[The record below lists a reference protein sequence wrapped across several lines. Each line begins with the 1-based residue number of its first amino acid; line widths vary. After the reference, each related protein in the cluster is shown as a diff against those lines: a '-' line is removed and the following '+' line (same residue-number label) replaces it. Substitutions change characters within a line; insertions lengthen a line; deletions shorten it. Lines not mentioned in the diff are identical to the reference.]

1 MNSPRNPDE
10 MVPVTVLTGFLGAG
24 KTTLLKRILTEYH
37 GKRIAVIENEFGPES
52 IDNELLVTDQE
63 EEIIE
68 LSNGCVCC
76 TVRGDLMR
84 TLNDLR
90 VRRQAG
96 ELKFERVIIETTGMA
111 NPGPVCQTFFM
122 DDDIADYYR
131 LDAVVTVVDAKHGME
146 TLDTQEEAQKQIGF
160 ADRILVS
167 KKDLVTEA
175 EYATLR
181 RRIVHMNPRASIEA
195 VHFGETDLKQLI
207 DISGFNLNTI
217 LDIDPAFLSDDH
229 PDAAHD
235 HEHGH
240 DHDHAT
246 CTDPTHD
253 HHDHENCGHDH
264 SGDQAHDHAHGHDN
278 HDPATCTDPTH
289 HHQAPKPAH
298 SDEIGAFVF
307 KSNKAF
313 DPERLE
319 EFLGGVV
326 QVYGPDLLRY
336 KGILFMKG
344 INRRMLFQG
353 VHQMMG
359 AEPGKPWLANE
370 KKSTKMVFIGRKL
383 PQDIFTKGLEQCLVK

>member
-1 MNSPRNPDE
+1 

-52 IDNELLVTDQE
+52 IDNDLLVTDQE
-63 EEIIE
+63 EEIVE

-146 TLDTQEEAQKQIGF
+146 TLDKQEEAQKQVGF

-217 LDIDPAFLSDDH
+217 LDIDPQFLADEH
-229 PDAAHD
+229 PDAHGHD
-235 HEHGH
+235 HSHCDHDHGHCDHDHGHGHDHDHATCGHDHSHDH

-246 CTDPTHD
+246 CTDPTH
-253 HHDHENCGHDH
+253 
-264 SGDQAHDHAHGHDN
+264 
-278 HDPATCTDPTH
+278 H
-289 HHQAPKPAH
+289 HHHHAPAH
-298 SDEIGAFVF
+298 NDEIGAFVF

-336 KGILFMKG
+336 KGILYMKG

-359 AEPGKPWLANE
+359 AEPGKPWQPNE

-383 PQDIFTKGLEQCLVK
+383 PQEIFTKGLEQCLAK

>member
-10 MVPVTVLTGFLGAG
+10 MVPVTILTGFLGAG

-52 IDNELLVTDQE
+52 IDNELLVQDQD

-90 VRRQAG
+90 TRRQAG
-96 ELKFERVIIETTGMA
+96 DLKFERVIIETTGMA

-146 TLDTQEEAQKQIGF
+146 TLDTQEEAQKQVGF

-167 KKDLVTEA
+167 KKDLVTEP
-175 EYATLR
+175 EYAALR

-217 LDIDPAFLSDDH
+217 LDIDPQFLADDH

-235 HEHGH
+235 HDHGNDHAHVH
-240 DHDHAT
+240 DHDHST
-246 CTDPTHD
+246 
-253 HHDHENCGHDH
+253 CGHDH
-264 SGDQAHDHAHGHDN
+264 SHDHEHAHDHGHD
-278 HDPATCTDPTH
+278 HDPATCTN
-289 HHQAPKPAH
+289 PAH
-298 SDEIGAFVF
+298 NHKPPHNDDIGAFVF
-307 KSNKAF
+307 KSNKPF
-313 DPERLE
+313 DSERLE

-336 KGILFMKG
+336 KGILYMKG

-353 VHQMMG
+353 VHMMMG
-359 AEPGKPWLANE
+359 AEPGKPWLASE
-370 KKSTKMVFIGRKL
+370 KKNTKMVFIGRKL
-383 PQDIFTKGLEQCLVK
+383 PQDIFTKGLEQCLAKS

>member
-1 MNSPRNPDE
+1 MNSPRSLDQ
-10 MVPVTVLTGFLGAG
+10 MVPVTILTGFLGAG

-52 IDNELLVTDQE
+52 IDNELLVQDQE

-68 LSNGCVCC
+68 LSNGCICC

-84 TLNDLR
+84 TLLDLR
-90 VRRQAG
+90 KRHESG

-122 DDDIADYYR
+122 DDDIAEYYR
-131 LDAVVTVVDAKHGME
+131 LDAVVTIVDAKHGMD
-146 TLDTQEEAQKQIGF
+146 TLDEQEEAQKQVGF
-160 ADRILVS
+160 ADRILIS

-175 EYATLR
+175 DYAALR

-195 VHFGETDLKQLI
+195 VNFGDTDLKKII

-217 LDIDPAFLSDDH
+217 LDIDPQFLADDH

-235 HEHGH
+235 HDHDHSHCDHDHDHGHCDHEHGH
-240 DHDHAT
+240 DH
-246 CTDPTHD
+246 
-253 HHDHENCGHDH
+253 
-264 SGDQAHDHAHGHDN
+264 AHDHAHDHGHGHDA
-278 HDPATCTDPTH
+278 ATCTNPDH
-289 HHQAPKPAH
+289 NHGHQHAKPAH
-298 SDEIGAFVF
+298 NDNIGAFVF
-307 KSNKAF
+307 KSDKPF

-336 KGILFMKG
+336 KGILYMKG
-344 INRRMLFQG
+344 INKRMLFQG
-353 VHQMMG
+353 VHMLMG

-370 KKSTKMVFIGRKL
+370 KKTTKMVFIGRKL
-383 PQDIFTKGLEQCLVK
+383 PQEIFTKGLEQCLAK

>member
-52 IDNELLVTDQE
+52 IDNDLLVTDQE

-90 VRRQAG
+90 TRRQAG
-96 ELKFERVIIETTGMA
+96 ELNFERVIIETTGMA

-146 TLDTQEEAQKQIGF
+146 TLDNQEEAQKQVGF

-175 EYATLR
+175 EYAALR
-181 RRIVHMNPRASIEA
+181 HRIVHMNPRASIEA

-217 LDIDPAFLSDDH
+217 LDIDPEFLSDEH
-229 PDAAHD
+229 PDAA
-235 HEHGH
+235 H

-246 CTDPTHD
+246 CTDPTHH
-253 HHDHENCGHDH
+253 HHDHDHANCGHDH
-264 SGDQAHDHAHGHDN
+264 SHDHAHDHGHA
-278 HDPATCTDPTH
+278 HDAATCTDPTH
-289 HHQAPKPAH
+289 HHHAPKPAH
-298 SDEIGAFVF
+298 NDEIGAFVF
-307 KSNKAF
+307 KSNKPF

-336 KGILFMKG
+336 KGILYMKG

-370 KKSTKMVFIGRKL
+370 KKTTKMVFIGRKL
-383 PQDIFTKGLEQCLVK
+383 PQDIFTKGLEQCLAK

>member
-1 MNSPRNPDE
+1 
-10 MVPVTVLTGFLGAG
+10 MVPVTILTGFLGAG

-52 IDNELLVTDQE
+52 IDNDLLVQDQD
-63 EEIIE
+63 EEIVE

-90 VRRQAG
+90 KRRQAG
-96 ELKFERVIIETTGMA
+96 DLNFERVIIETTGMA

-122 DDDIADYYR
+122 DDDIAEYYR
-131 LDAVVTVVDAKHGME
+131 LDAVVTIVDAKHGME
-146 TLDTQEEAQKQIGF
+146 TLDQQEEAQKQVGF

-167 KKDLVTEA
+167 KKDLVTDA
-175 EYATLR
+175 EFAALR
-181 RRIVHMNPRASIEA
+181 RRIVHMNPRASIE
-195 VHFGETDLKQLI
+195 VVNFGETDLKQIL

-217 LDIDPAFLSDDH
+217 LDIDPQFLADEH

-235 HEHGH
+235 HDHDHAHCDHDHGHCEHDHGHDHHHAHDHHHDH
-240 DHDHAT
+240 DHDHAN
-246 CTDPTHD
+246 CSHPD
-253 HHDHENCGHDH
+253 HHH
-264 SGDQAHDHAHGHDN
+264 
-278 HDPATCTDPTH
+278 
-289 HHQAPKPAH
+289 PKPAH
-298 SDEIGAFVF
+298 DDTIGAFVF
-307 KSNKAF
+307 KSDKPF

-336 KGILFMKG
+336 KGILYMKG
-344 INRRMLFQG
+344 INKRMLFQG
-353 VHQMMG
+353 VHMLMG

-370 KKSTKMVFIGRKL
+370 KKTTKMVFIGRKL
-383 PQDIFTKGLEQCLVK
+383 PQEIFTKGLEQCLAK

>member
-1 MNSPRNPDE
+1 MTMNSPRSLDQ
-10 MVPVTVLTGFLGAG
+10 MVPVTILTGFLGAG

-52 IDNELLVTDQE
+52 IDNDLLVQDQD

-84 TLNDLR
+84 TLLDLR
-90 VRRQAG
+90 KRHESG

-122 DDDIADYYR
+122 DDDIAEYYR
-131 LDAVVTVVDAKHGME
+131 LDAVVTIVDAKHGMD
-146 TLDTQEEAQKQIGF
+146 TLDEQEEAQKQVGF
-160 ADRILVS
+160 ADRILIS

-175 EYATLR
+175 QYAALR
-181 RRIVHMNPRASIEA
+181 RRIVHMNPRASIE
-195 VHFGETDLKQLI
+195 VVNFGDTDLKKII

-217 LDIDPAFLSDDH
+217 LDIDPQFLADDH

-235 HEHGH
+235 HEH
-240 DHDHAT
+240 
-246 CTDPTHD
+246 
-253 HHDHENCGHDH
+253 DHEHGHEH
-264 SGDQAHDHAHGHDN
+264 AHAHDHGHD
-278 HDPATCTDPTH
+278 HDPATCTDPDH
-289 HHQAPKPAH
+289 NHGHPPKPAH
-298 SDEIGAFVF
+298 NDNIGAFVF
-307 KSNKAF
+307 KSDKPF

-336 KGILFMKG
+336 KGILYMKG
-344 INRRMLFQG
+344 INKRMLFQG
-353 VHQMMG
+353 VHMLMG

-370 KKSTKMVFIGRKL
+370 KKTTKMVFIGRKL
-383 PQDIFTKGLEQCLVK
+383 PQEIFTKGLEQCLAK

>member
-1 MNSPRNPDE
+1 MNSPRSIDQ
-10 MVPVTVLTGFLGAG
+10 MVPVTILTGFLGAG

-52 IDNELLVTDQE
+52 IDNELLVQDQE

-84 TLNDLR
+84 TLIDLR
-90 VRRQAG
+90 KRHESGA
-96 ELKFERVIIETTGMA
+96 LKFERVIIETTGMA

-122 DDDIADYYR
+122 DDDIAEYYR
-131 LDAVVTVVDAKHGME
+131 LDAVVTIVDAKHGMD
-146 TLDTQEEAQKQIGF
+146 TLDEQEEAQKQVGF
-160 ADRILVS
+160 ADRILIS

-175 EYATLR
+175 EYAALR
-181 RRIVHMNPRASIEA
+181 RRIVNMNPRAAIEA
-195 VHFGETDLKQLI
+195 VNFGDTDLKQII

-217 LDIDPAFLSDDH
+217 LDIDPLFLADDH

-235 HEHGH
+235 HDHGHDHGHDHAHAHDHDHGH
-240 DHDHAT
+240 DHDHET
-246 CTDPTHD
+246 CTNPD
-253 HHDHENCGHDH
+253 HN
-264 SGDQAHDHAHGHDN
+264 HGHQ
-278 HDPATCTDPTH
+278 HA
-289 HHQAPKPAH
+289 KPAH
-298 SDEIGAFVF
+298 NDNIGAFVF
-307 KSNKAF
+307 KSDKPF

-336 KGILFMKG
+336 KGILYMKG
-344 INRRMLFQG
+344 INKRMLFQG
-353 VHQMMG
+353 VHMLMG

-370 KKSTKMVFIGRKL
+370 KKNTKMVFIGRKL
-383 PQDIFTKGLEQCLVK
+383 PQEIFTKGLEQCLAK

>member
-10 MVPVTVLTGFLGAG
+10 MVPVTILTGFLGAG

-52 IDNELLVTDQE
+52 IDNDLLVTDQE

-96 ELKFERVIIETTGMA
+96 ELNFERVIIETTGMA

-131 LDAVVTVVDAKHGME
+131 LDAVVTIVDAKHGME
-146 TLDTQEEAQKQIGF
+146 TLDEQEEAQKQVGF

-175 EYATLR
+175 EFAELR

-217 LDIDPAFLSDDH
+217 LDIDPQFLEDEH

-235 HEHGH
+235 H

-246 CTDPTHD
+246 C
-253 HHDHENCGHDH
+253 GHDH
-264 SGDQAHDHAHGHDN
+264 SHDHEHGHAHEHDDHDHAH
-278 HDPATCTDPTH
+278 CTNPDH
-289 HHQAPKPAH
+289 HHAPHKPVH
-298 SDEIGAFVF
+298 NDEIGAFVF
-307 KSNKAF
+307 KSNKPF

-336 KGILFMKG
+336 KGILYMKG

-353 VHQMMG
+353 VHMMMG
-359 AEPGKPWLANE
+359 AEPGKPWLASE

-383 PQDIFTKGLEQCLVK
+383 PQDIFTKGLEQCLAK

>member
-1 MNSPRNPDE
+1 MNSPRSLDQ
-10 MVPVTVLTGFLGAG
+10 MVPVTILTGFLGAG

-52 IDNELLVTDQE
+52 IDNDLLVQDQD

-84 TLNDLR
+84 TLLDLR
-90 VRRQAG
+90 KRHESG
-96 ELKFERVIIETTGMA
+96 ELNFERVIIETTGMA

-122 DDDIADYYR
+122 DDDIAEYYR
-131 LDAVVTVVDAKHGME
+131 LDAVVTIVDAKHGME
-146 TLDTQEEAQKQIGF
+146 TLDEQEEAQKQVGF
-160 ADRILVS
+160 ADRILIS

-175 EYATLR
+175 EYAALR

-195 VHFGETDLKQLI
+195 VNFGDTDLKKII

-217 LDIDPAFLSDDH
+217 LDIDPQFLADDH

-235 HEHGH
+235 H
-240 DHDHAT
+240 DHDHSH
-246 CTDPTHD
+246 CDHD
-253 HHDHENCGHDH
+253 HGHCDHDHG
-264 SGDQAHDHAHGHDN
+264 HDHAHGHAHDHD
-278 HDPATCTDPTH
+278 HDPATCTNPDH
-289 HHQAPKPAH
+289 NHGHSHKPAH
-298 SDEIGAFVF
+298 NDNIGAFVF
-307 KSNKAF
+307 KSDKPF

-336 KGILFMKG
+336 KGILYMKG
-344 INRRMLFQG
+344 INKRMLFQG
-353 VHQMMG
+353 VHMLMG

-370 KKSTKMVFIGRKL
+370 KKTTKMVFIGRKL
-383 PQDIFTKGLEQCLVK
+383 PQEIFTKGLEQCLAK

>member
-1 MNSPRNPDE
+1 MNSPRSIDQ
-10 MVPVTVLTGFLGAG
+10 MVPVTILTGFLGAG

-52 IDNELLVTDQE
+52 IDNELLVQDQE

-84 TLNDLR
+84 TLIDLR
-90 VRRQAG
+90 KRHESG

-122 DDDIADYYR
+122 DDDIAEYYR
-131 LDAVVTVVDAKHGME
+131 LDAVVTIVDAKHGME
-146 TLDTQEEAQKQIGF
+146 TLDEQEEAQKQVGF
-160 ADRILVS
+160 ADRILIS
-167 KKDLVTEA
+167 KKDLVTDA
-175 EYATLR
+175 EYAALR
-181 RRIVHMNPRASIEA
+181 RRIVHMNPRAAIEA
-195 VHFGETDLKQLI
+195 VNFGDTDLKQII

-217 LDIDPAFLSDDH
+217 LDIDPLFLADDH

-235 HEHGH
+235 HDHGHDHGHDHAHAHAHDHDHGH
-240 DHDHAT
+240 DHDAAT
-246 CTDPTHD
+246 CTNPD
-253 HHDHENCGHDH
+253 HN
-264 SGDQAHDHAHGHDN
+264 HGHQ
-278 HDPATCTDPTH
+278 HA
-289 HHQAPKPAH
+289 KPAH
-298 SDEIGAFVF
+298 NDNIGAFVF
-307 KSNKAF
+307 KSDKPF

-336 KGILFMKG
+336 KGILYMKG
-344 INRRMLFQG
+344 INKRMLFQG
-353 VHQMMG
+353 VHMLMG

-370 KKSTKMVFIGRKL
+370 KKNTKMVFIGRKL
-383 PQDIFTKGLEQCLVK
+383 PQEIFTKGLEQCLAK

>member
-1 MNSPRNPDE
+1 
-10 MVPVTVLTGFLGAG
+10 MVPVTILTGFLGAG

-52 IDNELLVTDQE
+52 IDNDLLVQDQD
-63 EEIIE
+63 EEIVE

-90 VRRQAG
+90 KRRQAG
-96 ELKFERVIIETTGMA
+96 DLNFERVIIETTGMA

-122 DDDIADYYR
+122 DDDIAEYYR
-131 LDAVVTVVDAKHGME
+131 LDAVVTIVDAKHGME
-146 TLDTQEEAQKQIGF
+146 TLDQQEEAQKQVGF

-167 KKDLVTEA
+167 KKDLVTDA
-175 EYATLR
+175 EFAALR
-181 RRIVHMNPRASIEA
+181 RRIVHMNPRASIE
-195 VHFGETDLKQLI
+195 VVNFGETDLKQIL

-217 LDIDPAFLSDDH
+217 LDIDPQFLADEH

-235 HEHGH
+235 HDHDHAHCDHDHGQCEHDHGHDHHHAHDHHHDH
-240 DHDHAT
+240 DHDHAN
-246 CTDPTHD
+246 CSHPD
-253 HHDHENCGHDH
+253 HHH
-264 SGDQAHDHAHGHDN
+264 
-278 HDPATCTDPTH
+278 
-289 HHQAPKPAH
+289 PKPAH
-298 SDEIGAFVF
+298 DDTIGAFVF
-307 KSNKAF
+307 KSDKPF

-336 KGILFMKG
+336 KGILYMKG
-344 INRRMLFQG
+344 INKRMLFQG
-353 VHQMMG
+353 VHMLMG

-370 KKSTKMVFIGRKL
+370 KKTTKMVFIGRKL
-383 PQDIFTKGLEQCLVK
+383 PQEIFTKGLEQCLAK

>member
-10 MVPVTVLTGFLGAG
+10 MVPVTILTGFLGAG

-52 IDNELLVTDQE
+52 IDNELLVQE
-63 EEIIE
+63 QDEEIIE

-90 VRRQAG
+90 TRRQGG

-131 LDAVVTVVDAKHGME
+131 LDAVVTVVDAKHGMD
-146 TLDTQEEAQKQIGF
+146 TLDTQEEAQKQVGF

-175 EYATLR
+175 EYAALR

-217 LDIDPAFLSDDH
+217 LDIDPQFLADDH

-235 HEHGH
+235 HDHG
-240 DHDHAT
+240 
-246 CTDPTHD
+246 
-253 HHDHENCGHDH
+253 
-264 SGDQAHDHAHGHDN
+264 HDHAHGHDHDHDHSTCGHDHSHDHEHAHNHGHN
-278 HDPATCTDPTH
+278 HDPATCTDP
-289 HHQAPKPAH
+289 AH
-298 SDEIGAFVF
+298 NHKSPHNDDIGAFVF
-307 KSNKAF
+307 KSNKPF

-336 KGILFMKG
+336 KGILYMKG

-353 VHQMMG
+353 VHMMMG
-359 AEPGKPWLANE
+359 AEPGKPWLASE
-370 KKSTKMVFIGRKL
+370 KKNTKMVFIGRKL
-383 PQDIFTKGLEQCLVK
+383 PQDIFTKGLEQCLAKS

>member
-10 MVPVTVLTGFLGAG
+10 MVPVTILTGFLGAG

-52 IDNELLVTDQE
+52 IDNELLVQDQD

-90 VRRQAG
+90 TRRQAG

-146 TLDTQEEAQKQIGF
+146 TLDTQEEAQKQVGF

-167 KKDLVTEA
+167 KKDLVTEP
-175 EYATLR
+175 EYAALR

-217 LDIDPAFLSDDH
+217 LDIDPQFLADDH

-235 HEHGH
+235 HEH
-240 DHDHAT
+240 DHD
-246 CTDPTHD
+246 
-253 HHDHENCGHDH
+253 
-264 SGDQAHDHAHGHDN
+264 HDHAHGHDHDHSTCGHDHSHDHDHGHDHGHDHD
-278 HDPATCTDPTH
+278 HDPATCTN
-289 HHQAPKPAH
+289 PAH
-298 SDEIGAFVF
+298 NHKPPHNDDIGAFVF
-307 KSNKAF
+307 KSNKPF

-326 QVYGPDLLRY
+326 QVYGTDLLRY
-336 KGILFMKG
+336 KGILYMKG

-353 VHQMMG
+353 VHMMMG
-359 AEPGKPWLANE
+359 AEPGKPWLASE
-370 KKSTKMVFIGRKL
+370 KKNTKMVFIGRKL
-383 PQDIFTKGLEQCLVK
+383 PQEIFTKGLEQCLAK

>member
-10 MVPVTVLTGFLGAG
+10 MVPVTILTGFLGAG

-52 IDNELLVTDQE
+52 IDNELLVQE
-63 EEIIE
+63 QDEEIIE

-90 VRRQAG
+90 TRRQAG
-96 ELKFERVIIETTGMA
+96 ELNFERVIIETTGMA

-146 TLDTQEEAQKQIGF
+146 TLDTQEEAQKQVGF

-175 EYATLR
+175 EFAALR

-217 LDIDPAFLSDDH
+217 LDIDPQFLADDH

-240 DHDHAT
+240 DHST
-246 CTDPTHD
+246 
-253 HHDHENCGHDH
+253 CGHDH
-264 SGDQAHDHAHGHDN
+264 SHDHEHGHDHDHSTCGHDHSHDHDHAHD
-278 HDPATCTDPTH
+278 HDPATCTN
-289 HHQAPKPAH
+289 PAH
-298 SDEIGAFVF
+298 NHKPPHNDDIGAFVF
-307 KSNKAF
+307 KSNKPF

-336 KGILFMKG
+336 KGILYMKG

-353 VHQMMG
+353 VHMMMG
-359 AEPGKPWLANE
+359 AEPGKPWLASE
-370 KKSTKMVFIGRKL
+370 KKNTKMVFIGRKL
-383 PQDIFTKGLEQCLVK
+383 PQDIFTKGLEQCLAKS

>member
-1 MNSPRNPDE
+1 MNSPRSIDQ
-10 MVPVTVLTGFLGAG
+10 MVPVTILTGFLGAG

-52 IDNELLVTDQE
+52 IDNELLVQDQE

-84 TLNDLR
+84 TLIDLR
-90 VRRQAG
+90 KRHESGA
-96 ELKFERVIIETTGMA
+96 LKFERVIIETTGMA

-122 DDDIADYYR
+122 DDDIAEYYR
-131 LDAVVTVVDAKHGME
+131 LDAVVTIVDAKHGMD
-146 TLDTQEEAQKQIGF
+146 TLDEQEEAQKQVGF
-160 ADRILVS
+160 ADRILIS

-175 EYATLR
+175 EYAALR
-181 RRIVHMNPRASIEA
+181 RRIVNMNPRAAIEA
-195 VHFGETDLKQLI
+195 VNFGDTDLKKII

-217 LDIDPAFLSDDH
+217 LDIDPMFLADDH

-235 HEHGH
+235 HDHGHGHDHGHDHAHAHDHDHGH
-240 DHDHAT
+240 DHDAAT
-246 CTDPTHD
+246 CTNPDHD
-253 HHDHENCGHDH
+253 HGH
-264 SGDQAHDHAHGHDN
+264 QHA
-278 HDPATCTDPTH
+278 
-289 HHQAPKPAH
+289 KPAH
-298 SDEIGAFVF
+298 NDNIGAFVF
-307 KSNKAF
+307 KSDKPF

-336 KGILFMKG
+336 KGILYMKG
-344 INRRMLFQG
+344 INKRMLFQG
-353 VHQMMG
+353 VHMLMG

-370 KKSTKMVFIGRKL
+370 KKNTKMVFIGRKL
-383 PQDIFTKGLEQCLVK
+383 PQEIFTKGLEQCLAK

>member
-1 MNSPRNPDE
+1 MNSPSSLDQ
-10 MVPVTVLTGFLGAG
+10 MVPVTILTGFLGAG

-52 IDNELLVTDQE
+52 IDNDLLVQDQD

-84 TLNDLR
+84 TLLDLR
-90 VRRQAG
+90 KRHESG

-122 DDDIADYYR
+122 DDDIAEYYR
-131 LDAVVTVVDAKHGME
+131 LDAVVTIVDAKHGMD
-146 TLDTQEEAQKQIGF
+146 TLDEQEEAQKQVGF
-160 ADRILVS
+160 ADRILIS

-175 EYATLR
+175 QYAALR
-181 RRIVHMNPRASIEA
+181 RRIVHMNPRASIE
-195 VHFGETDLKQLI
+195 VVNFGDTDLKKII

-217 LDIDPAFLSDDH
+217 LDIDPQFLADDH

-235 HEHGH
+235 HDHDHEHEHEHGH
-240 DHDHAT
+240 EHA
-246 CTDPTHD
+246 H
-253 HHDHENCGHDH
+253 
-264 SGDQAHDHAHGHDN
+264 AHDHGHD
-278 HDPATCTDPTH
+278 HDPATCTDPDH
-289 HHQAPKPAH
+289 NHGHPPKTAH
-298 SDEIGAFVF
+298 NDNIGAFVF
-307 KSNKAF
+307 KSDKPF

-336 KGILFMKG
+336 KGILYMKG
-344 INRRMLFQG
+344 INKRMLFQG
-353 VHQMMG
+353 VHMLMG

-370 KKSTKMVFIGRKL
+370 KKTTKMVFIGRKL
-383 PQDIFTKGLEQCLVK
+383 PQEIFTKGLEQCLAK